1 MPGFYQELPKAEL
14 HVHLEGSVEP
24 ETLHELAPELS
35 LRALRSMTDS
45 LSLTPTADDPSHYSL
60 LGGAG
65 LVLEARLAWHLDRLI
80 YGHDEV
86 IVARLRDARSDAAER
101 LAARVLSVL
110 FAWQR
115 SGLRASD
122 TTLLAD
128 ERDEAAL
135 AHAEAE
141 VTLDVLTGGWFTA
154 KRPD

>member
-1 MPGFYQELPKAEL
+1 VALRAAGHAEMRRELSGMASRAR
-14 HVHLEGSVEP
+14 VAA
-24 ETLHELAPELS
+24 LAPELS

-86 IVARLRDARSDAAER
+86 MVARLRDARSDAAER

-115 SGLRASD
+115 SGLRARD